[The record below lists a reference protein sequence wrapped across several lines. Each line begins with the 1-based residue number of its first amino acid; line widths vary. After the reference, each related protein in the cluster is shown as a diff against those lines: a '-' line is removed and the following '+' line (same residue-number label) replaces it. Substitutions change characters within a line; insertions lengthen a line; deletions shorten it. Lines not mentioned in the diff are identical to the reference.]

1 MAAAKVAMV
10 KTAKKKKSNRKTIL
24 LPAFKTSTV
33 PTPLTKE
40 VNSDDEE
47 KDDDEA
53 TEEPLVMEERSVRR
67 SMSPAA
73 KRQ

>member
-1 MAAAKVAMV
+1 
-10 KTAKKKKSNRKTIL
+10 
-24 LPAFKTSTV
+24 
-33 PTPLTKE
+33 LTKE